1 MNLPEYLNINGTNYA
16 TDRLTEAAKM
26 QIANIQVVDGEI
38 ARLNQQLAIAQT
50 ARAAY
55 AAALIEAVK
64 VKDEVPGEK
73 VKKPRASRK
82 PKAAQ
87 E

>member
-16 TDRLTEAAKM
+16 TDRLTDAAKV
-26 QIANIQVVDGEI
+26 QIANIQVVDAEL
-38 ARLNQQLAIAQT
+38 ARLQQQMAIAQT

-55 AAALIEAVK
+55 AATLLEAVK
-64 VKDEVPGEK
+64 SKEEATEEK
-73 VKKPRASRK
+73 AKKPRPPRK
-82 PKAAQ
+82 AKAAK